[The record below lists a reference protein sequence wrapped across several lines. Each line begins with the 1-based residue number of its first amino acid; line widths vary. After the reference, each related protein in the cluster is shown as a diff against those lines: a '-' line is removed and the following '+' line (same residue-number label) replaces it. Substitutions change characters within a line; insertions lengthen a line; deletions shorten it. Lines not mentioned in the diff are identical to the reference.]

1 LEGERQSLCL
11 GLNSF
16 VCSFKVIFAM
26 VLGNDWKA
34 GACGNMDVD
43 KQDKMDNRFAFAI
56 TLGHVKNHH

>member
-1 LEGERQSLCL
+1 
-11 GLNSF
+11 
-16 VCSFKVIFAM
+16 M